1 LPSTPALRREEIT
14 LRVGLITALM
24 HVKGYAAQETKAA
37 AERAQ
42 QLIEQAKALGEPC
55 GDPLSLFSVIYGFWV
70 VNVARFNGDAARELA
85 AQFLALA
92 YKQKTSGPVML
103 AHRMMGMTLMSTGDL
118 AEGRT
123 HLDRAL
129 ALYDPTEHGDLTT
142 RFGTDARVAIL
153 EWRSRA
159 LWMPGYPIAARNDV
173 EESFRSAR
181 QMGNAATLMHA
192 LAHCT
197 ISITVVIFCWHICLI
212 SESMGHHDSEIM
224 DDRSID

>member
-1 LPSTPALRREEIT
+1 VRGPAIAVLRN
-14 LRVGLITALM
+14 LRL
-24 HVKGYAAQETKAA
+24 
-37 AERAQ
+37 
-42 QLIEQAKALGEPC
+42 
-55 GDPLSLFSVIYGFWV
+55 WV

-92 YKQKTSGPVML
+92 YRQETSGPVML

-159 LWMPGYPIAARNDV
+159 LWLLGYPIAARNDV

-197 ISITVVIFCWHICLI
+197 ISVILYGDC
-212 SESMGHHDSEIM
+212 SEAGARATELVALGEEKGSE
-224 DDRSID
+224 